1 MKYFR
6 IVKVDHPNYKYYII
20 QEKMFFNLFWIT
32 INYHGSF
39 GSMKYDTSVD
49 AQRRFQFI
57 QHVSTKSKKEV
68 VITYTIN

>member
-32 INYHGSF
+32 INYHGRF

-57 QHVSTKSKKEV
+57 QHIHLKPQKEV
-68 VITYTIN
+68 IINYTIK

>member
-6 IVKVDHPNYKYYII
+6 IVKIDHPNYTYYTI
-20 QEKMFFNLFWIT
+20 QEKIFFNLFWIT
-32 INYHGSF
+32 INYNGGF
-39 GSMKYDTSVD
+39 GFMKYETSTA